1 MATNDVVLL
10 ASFVNTER
18 QLEAVGAF
26 KPTEIAAVKLGC
38 ISYL

>member
-10 ASFVNTER
+10 ASFMNTER

-26 KPTEIAAVKLGC
+26 EPTEIAAIKLGY
-38 ISYL
+38 INYL